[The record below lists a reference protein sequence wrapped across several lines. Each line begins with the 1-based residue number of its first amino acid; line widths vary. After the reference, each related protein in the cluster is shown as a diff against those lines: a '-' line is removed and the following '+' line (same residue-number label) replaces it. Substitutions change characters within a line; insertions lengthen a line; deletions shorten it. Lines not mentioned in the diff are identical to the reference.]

1 MSTVFDEIQELFEHV
16 DERTAVVSAG
26 YEEAKKNDV
35 QETMLRPVV
44 KGVFSDLRS
53 ILDYSAVAMY
63 RTYSRK
69 GGKIYFPY
77 SKDELGYIGSFKKNL
92 NGLNIKRPD
101 LYDLVRS
108 VQPFV
113 TGRQWLLSLCSLTN
127 ETKHNSLGKQRR
139 LNSDSARLSVGDLF
153 KCEGGGRI
161 ILNGTLVNGIPVGVD
176 KPFEV
181 SHRTSKK
188 DLESVLGHAG
198 AVVKEYDWVRFEYIG
213 TSVDLLELLRESR
226 LEIGSFVRKLEKI
239 L

>member
-1 MSTVFDEIQELFEHV
+1 M
-16 DERTAVVSAG
+16 
-26 YEEAKKNDV
+26 
-35 QETMLRPVV
+35 RPVV

-69 GGKIYFPY
+69 DGKIHFPY
-77 SKDELGYIGSFKKNL
+77 SKDEIGFIGSVKKNL
-92 NGLNIKRPD
+92 HGLNIQRPD

-113 TGRQWLLSLCSLTN
+113 TGRQWLLNLCSLTN
-127 ETKHNSLGKQRR
+127 ETKHNSLGKQKRE
-139 LNSDSARLSVGDLF
+139 NSDSARLSVGELF

-161 ILNGTLVNGIPVGVD
+161 ILNGTLIDGVPVGVD

-198 AVVKEYDWVRFEYIG
+198 SIVKEYDWVRFEYIG
-213 TSVDLLELLRESR
+213 TSTDLLELVRESR
-226 LEIGSFVRKLEKI
+226 SEIGSFVQKLEAM